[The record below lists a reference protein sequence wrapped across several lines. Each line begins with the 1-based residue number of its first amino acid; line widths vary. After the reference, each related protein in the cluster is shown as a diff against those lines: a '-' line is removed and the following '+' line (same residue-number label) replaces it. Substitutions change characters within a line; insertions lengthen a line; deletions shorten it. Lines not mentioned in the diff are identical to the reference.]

1 MKCDRKTLRLYAIT
15 DRMWVGKQTLM
26 EQVESALKGGATCI
40 QLREKQLD
48 DSAFL
53 AEAMAMKKLCQG
65 YDVPF
70 IINDNVDIAV
80 KCQAD
85 GVHLGPGDLP
95 PQKVRALVGENM
107 MIGVSAR
114 TLERA
119 IQAEKAGADYLGV
132 GAVFTTTTKP
142 DAQSISHDTVKEICQ
157 AVSIPVV
164 AIGGISRQNILE
176 LSGTGVAGVALV
188 STVFAAEDIEVECRN
203 LRMLSEKMVS
213 A

>member
-15 DRMWVGKQTLM
+15 DRTWVGKQTLM

-53 AEAMAMKKLCQG
+53 AEAMAMKKLCQEYG
-65 YDVPF
+65 VPF
-70 IINDNVDIAV
+70 IVNDNADSAV
-80 KCQAD
+80 KCQAN

-95 PQKVRALVGENM
+95 PQNVRALVGENM

-114 TLERA
+114 TVERA

-142 DAQSISHDTVKEICQ
+142 DAHSVSHDIVKEICK

-176 LSGTGVAGVALV
+176 LSGIGIAGVALV
-188 STVFAAEDIEVECRN
+188 STIFASEDIEMESRT
-203 LRMLSEKMVS
+203 LRMLSEKIIS

>member
-15 DRMWVGKQTLM
+15 DRTWVGKQTLM

-65 YDVPF
+65 YGVPF
-70 IINDNVDIAV
+70 IVNDNVDIAV

-85 GVHLGPGDLP
+85 GVHLGLGDLP
-95 PQKVRALVGENM
+95 PQNARALVGENM

-114 TLERA
+114 TVERA

-142 DAQSISHDTVKEICQ
+142 DALSISHDTVKEICQ

-164 AIGGISRQNILE
+164 AIGGISKQNILE
-176 LSGTGVAGVALV
+176 LSGIGVAGVALV
-188 STVFAAEDIEVECRN
+188 SSIFASEDIEMECRT
-203 LRMLSEKMVS
+203 LRMLSEKMVN